1 MTLTIL
7 LGGVL
12 VMAAFA
18 QCMDIN
24 DIWNKVT
31 WTGNLLGAAIGAVV
45 ATFNLW
51 AGLLIVM
58 VFVSQSIAVWVIEG
72 PTTVTI
78 PDAKG
83 HPRTLDNV
91 MLTSGPM
98 PALVWKR
105 TASGAAIFAG
115 AYAVMAPQMQVSMVA
130 PLLAVL
136 AALGSLT
143 GLWAF
148 YSWRQGRSYHKEWFG
163 GFWVMFGRV
172 LPNKYMDAGQNMP
185 NHAQS
190 VAVLGIG
197 ALIGLSW
204 LWSPWALV
212 LVPVPLMAVAFCGGR
227 HVTQGLLHLQVLGA
241 AVVGL
246 WEWRVGAGMLIGATM
261 GLWAMAWWTTP
272 PGATTMDSF
281 RFWLWKESLIRW
293 WRGRWLIRVMGL
305 GTGRYTEFM
314 AGAQH
319 HACLG
324 SQFTTAHNEYLQ
336 QTVEHGV
343 IGLLLLL
350 AYLGDALWRTW
361 SGGVEL
367 QAVFLLGAT
376 LCSVAL
382 VNFPWTLTHE
392 LMVMSR
398 PNGPP
403 ENVGSP
409 SLIAISLVVALLA
422 EAR

>member
-1 MTLTIL
+1 MMLTVL
-7 LGGVL
+7 LGCTL

-18 QCMDIN
+18 QGMDIN
-24 DIWNKVT
+24 DIWNKIT
-31 WTGNLLGAAIGAVV
+31 WTGNLLGAAIGVVV
-45 ATFNLW
+45 ASFNLW
-51 AGLLIVM
+51 AGFLIVM

-72 PTTVTI
+72 PVTVTLL
-78 PDAKG
+78 DAKG
-83 HPRTLDNV
+83 RPQAMPNV
-91 MLTSGPM
+91 MLMSGPM

-105 TASGAAIFAG
+105 TVSGAAIFAG
-115 AYAVMAPQMQVSMVA
+115 AYAVLALQMQVSMVA
-130 PLLAVL
+130 PLLGVLAVL
-136 AALGSLT
+136 GALT
-143 GLWAF
+143 GLWAL
-148 YSWRQGRSYHKEWFG
+148 YSWRQGRPYNQEWFG

-197 ALIGLSW
+197 AIIGLSW
-204 LWSPWALV
+204 LWTPWVLL
-212 LVPVPLMAVAFCGGR
+212 LVPVPLLAVALCGGW
-227 HVTQGLLHLQVLGA
+227 HITQGLLHLAVLGA
-241 AVVGL
+241 ALIGL
-246 WEWRVGAGMLIGATM
+246 WDWRVGAGLLIG
-261 GLWAMAWWTTP
+261 GPLCLWAVAWATTP

-281 RFWLWKESLIRW
+281 RFWLWKESLLRW
-293 WRGRWLIRVMGL
+293 WRGRWLIRVFGL

-319 HACLG
+319 SSCLG

-367 QAVFLLGAT
+367 QAVFLLGAV

-382 VNFPWTLTHE
+382 VNFPWTMTHE

-409 SLIAISLVVALLA
+409 SLVAISLVVALLA